1 MFLLGHNYIG
11 ELGRSAPR
19 ANRTPRAARAE
30 GQRRASSGGAANRQR
45 QIDRALRRNPRAA
58 RKLNRNDEQ
67 QQRLAQNSEQQSN
80 KIEQQANKRRE
91 RIAKK
96 EQRQLSRAAR
106 QNARRVARM
115 MKQRRRLFDRL
126 FLGKGLRS
134 LGNTPATSPTSSNEW
149 SEFTQGQPNSAAA
162 QAVVQFENYM
172 LAQLSEQEI
181 EAVGQYVSAVY
192 AQNVTEANIES
203 FTRAEMGKNPTLSTA
218 LMKLRSGWRRS
229 SGRADTSAV
238 MPNARAEEKA
248 TDFEDS
254 GTSNNTNASRSANQP
269 ANNNRNL
276 LIGSA
281 IVAGVALFM
290 LAKKDSKPQTRTRVI
305 IRKK

>member
-1 MFLLGHNYIG
+1 
-11 ELGRSAPR
+11 
-19 ANRTPRAARAE
+19 
-30 GQRRASSGGAANRQR
+30 
-45 QIDRALRRNPRAA
+45 LRRNPRAA

-80 KIEQQANKRRE
+80 KIEQRANKRRE

-96 EQRQLSRAAR
+96 ERRQLSRAAR
-106 QNARRVARM
+106 QNARRVARL

-126 FLGKGLRS
+126 FLGKGLRG
-134 LGNTPATSPTSSNEW
+134 LGNTPATPPTSSNEW

-162 QAVVQFENYM
+162 QAVVQFENHI

-192 AQNVTEANIES
+192 AQNVTEANIEA
-203 FTRAEMGKNPTLSTA
+203 FTRAEMGKNPVLATA
-218 LMKLRSGWRRS
+218 LMKLRSGWQRS
-229 SGRADTSAV
+229 STPAAAPSGGAGGRASLI
-238 MPNARAEEKA
+238 PNARAEEEGSGGANAGGSGARKDA
-248 TDFEDS
+248 SDS
-254 GTSNNTNASRSANQP
+254 
-269 ANNNRNL
+269 NNNRNL
-276 LIGSA
+276 LIGGA